1 MVSSTFKDLEEHRAK
16 LIKTLHRQKL
26 FAIEIEDRSS
36 KPDDDVIPSSL
47 NMVRDASGY
56 IGLTSHR
63 YGQVPE
69 DDERNP
75 GAYSMTR
82 LGFEEAKRLGLPTLI
97 FVMGAD
103 HPVKAGDVEIG
114 PEKRVNL
121 EAFRQR
127 AEDGRIYVGFENLEE
142 FVRQAIHNVSNLA
155 EFLDGQAEPV
165 TTNVPDRSPV
175 LATTEPEPDVIPSPP
190 AVYAEPAYIGSH
202 EFVGCNAQLE
212 VLNDWAAPADAHP
225 VLLYEAIGGA
235 GKSMLTWEWV
245 TNIPPM
251 SATTG
256 QVASGTPFTK
266 GRRHC
271 RLLQAP
277 SRIHDRP
284 AAQQSQHD
292 ENARPRRTTSPTSQR
307 KALADLARW
316 P

>member
-75 GAYSMTR
+75 DAYSMTR

-114 PEKRVNL
+114 PEKRVKL

-127 AEDGRIYVGFENLEE
+127 AEDGRIYVVFENLEE

-190 AVYAEPAYIGSH
+190 AFYAEPAYIGSH

-245 TNIPPM
+245 TKH
-251 SATTG
+251 TTDVRDDWAG
-256 QVASGTPFTK
+256 RFWHSFYERAAS
-266 GRRHC
+266 
-271 RLLQAP
+271 L
-277 SRIHDRP
+277 
-284 AAQQSQHD
+284 
-292 ENARPRRTTSPTSQR
+292 PTS
-307 KALADLARW
+307 AGTLSHT
-316 P
+316 

>member
-1 MVSSTFKDLEEHRAK
+1 MIRRPDSLGVVGFRSRSWHGTAITPRPAIKGVMVSSTFKDLEEHRAK

-75 GAYSMTR
+75 DAYSMTR

-114 PEKRVNL
+114 PEKRVKL

-127 AEDGRIYVGFENLEE
+127 AEDGRIYVVFENLEE

-190 AVYAEPAYIGSH
+190 AFYAEPAYIGSH

-212 VLNDWAAPADAHP
+212 VLNDWAAPADARP

-245 TNIPPM
+245 TKH
-251 SATTG
+251 TTDVRDDWAG
-256 QVASGTPFTK
+256 RFWHSFYERAAS
-266 GRRHC
+266 
-271 RLLQAP
+271 
-277 SRIHDRP
+277 
-284 AAQQSQHD
+284 
-292 ENARPRRTTSPTSQR
+292 SPTS
-307 KALADLARW
+307 AGTLSHT
-316 P
+316 